1 MTRRNGQTD
10 RRTLDS
16 FVDPAPHI
24 TRAVSTNCEPRSPRR
39 QGNPP
44 VPDTVD
50 GKQVKI
56 SGVSS
61 KEPNGTGRTQKH
73 TRLSSMEA
81 VVNSLGCVCTRN
93 NVVARAQQ
101 RRRQAGERAGT
112 WSSGQAGGD
121 DVKRD
126 DRRTQRGGR
135 PDKTRCYRSNAQ
147 TPSAGCCCWAA
158 GTALL

>member
-1 MTRRNGQTD
+1 M
-10 RRTLDS
+10 
-16 FVDPAPHI
+16 
-24 TRAVSTNCEPRSPRR
+24 
-39 QGNPP
+39 
-44 VPDTVD
+44 VD

-101 RRRQAGERAGT
+101 RRRQAGGRALGRVARRAAMTLNGT
-112 WSSGQAGGD
+112 TGARSEAGGRIRR
-121 DVKRD
+121 DVIAPMHRRQAPAAAAGRPAPRCYD
-126 DRRTQRGGR
+126 DR
-135 PDKTRCYRSNAQ
+135 
-147 TPSAGCCCWAA
+147 
-158 GTALL
+158 